1 MNANAQEII
10 SEQII
15 ERICRC
21 GWKAYLTG
29 GAVRDLFRGADP
41 FDWDIVTDALP
52 EELQIIFP
60 DKKVK
65 MVGESFL
72 VTLIENIEVAT
83 YRSDRNVGPGRHNCL
98 ASACKTLDE
107 DLARRDFTFNA
118 LAVCPYSG
126 EVIDPFEGRKDL
138 QDQVVKFV
146 GDPEQR
152 IFEDY
157 LRMTRAARFTCLIE
171 GKLDEPSAVAIR
183 NNAHLI
189 SQVSPE
195 RIRLELLKVMKY
207 RKPSLFF
214 KVLHETGLLRF
225 ILPELEEMFG
235 HTGGEYHAETLD
247 EHSFITGDALSPKD
261 PILRLVGYLH
271 DIGKVPSFAF
281 HGDGSFI
288 DHENLGAEM
297 IEKIFQ
303 RFRFT
308 TAETERAKGMVS
320 THMRSMDKLTT
331 NKSIRRLLNTFAE
344 QKTIWKE
351 WVQLK
356 VADKNANLKTPPMDR
371 EKIKMM
377 CLKIHEAKK
386 SMNGG
391 DSLKVVDLALDGHD
405 IMREFGL
412 KPGPAVGKILKAL
425 LEAVLDNPEVNSK
438 EMLLEIAKGVSLE
451 QCS

>member
-29 GAVRDLFRGADP
+29 GAVRDLFLGVDP
-41 FDWDIVTDALP
+41 SDFDIVTDASP
-52 EELQIIFP
+52 EELQIIFS

-65 MVGESFL
+65 TVGGTFL
-72 VTLIENIEVAT
+72 VTLIEDIDVAT

-98 ASACKTLDE
+98 ASACKTIDE

-138 QDQVVKFV
+138 KDQIVKFV
-146 GDPEQR
+146 GDPDQRIYEDEQR
-152 IFEDY
+152 MI
-157 LRMTRAARFTCLIE
+157 RAARFTCLVE
-171 GKLDEPSAVAIR
+171 GMLDESSAIAIR

-189 SQVSPE
+189 SQVSPD
-195 RIRLELLKVMKY
+195 RIRLDLMKAMKY
-207 RKPSLFF
+207 RKPSIFF
-214 KVLHETGLLRF
+214 KVLHETGILPL

-235 HTGGEYHAETLD
+235 HTGGEYHAETLE
-247 EHSFITGDALSPKD
+247 EHAFLTGDALTASN

-281 HGDGSFI
+281 HKDGSFI
-288 DHENLGAEM
+288 DHEHLGAEM
-297 IEKIFQ
+297 IEKIFN
-303 RFRFT
+303 RLKFSN
-308 TAETERAKGMVS
+308 EEIEVAKGLV
-320 THMRSMDKLTT
+320 TLHMRSTDALTSG
-331 NKSIRRLLNTFAE
+331 KAIRRLLNKFAE
-344 QKTIWKE
+344 MNVTWRD
-351 WVQLK
+351 WLLLK
-356 VADKNANLKTPPMDR
+356 IADKNANLKQTKPMDVK
-371 EKIKMM
+371 KI

-391 DSLKVVDLALDGHD
+391 DSLKIVDLALDGHD

-412 KPGPAVGKILKAL
+412 KPGPAVGKILKVL
-425 LEAVLDNPEVNSK
+425 LEVVLDDPEVNSK
-438 EMLLEIAKGVSLE
+438 ERLLEIAKGVSLE